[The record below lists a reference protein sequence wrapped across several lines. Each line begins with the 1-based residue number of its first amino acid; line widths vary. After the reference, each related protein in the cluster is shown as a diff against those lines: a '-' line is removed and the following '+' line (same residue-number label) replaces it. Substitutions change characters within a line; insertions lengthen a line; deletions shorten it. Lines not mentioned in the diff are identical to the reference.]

1 MMRELGSGRNC
12 SRETGKSACPHHF
25 CARPIADHT
34 HVSSTSLKN
43 PFDLTEVTIEP
54 NGSVGLDNCERRT
67 LLKGLGG
74 TLALPFLESDA
85 FAKKTPDKEPLRF
98 LVVGNPFGMHPGNFF
113 PMDFGKDYQ
122 SSLTLKSLDWLRD
135 RLTIISHTDHNMVS
149 GHGREISFLS
159 GVLPTDAQSFPEKNM
174 SLDQLFARHV
184 GSQVRFPS
192 VGASLD
198 SGIRMSWTANG
209 VEKLPITDPQQL
221 FNHLF
226 LNLTDQQKK
235 LRKQMIAR
243 NASILDTVGDQF
255 SETIKRATGKDR
267 ERLQQFETSVR
278 ELELTLSDRLTWID
292 RNKPKLDLG
301 SDFLADGTIRKKYE
315 AIFDMIAYAFETD
328 LTRVATIEFPAELN
342 YTDLSGVNR
351 SYHGCTHN
359 GRGED
364 LVNELV
370 AIESFQIECLSRC
383 LKKLDSIRVS
393 HGDESMLD
401 RTIVLFGSGMGYG
414 GTHSNRDLPILVAG
428 GGFKHLGHVDVRDNA
443 GRNMPLCNLY
453 LTLMQRFGIERDS
466 FNTSTGSFEALD
478 WS

>member
-1 MMRELGSGRNC
+1 MNNC
-12 SRETGKSACPHHF
+12 Q
-25 CARPIADHT
+25 
-34 HVSSTSLKN
+34 
-43 PFDLTEVTIEP
+43 
-54 NGSVGLDNCERRT
+54 RRT

-85 FAKKTPDKEPLRF
+85 FAKKATGKKETGAEPLRF

-113 PMDFGKDYQ
+113 PTGFGRDYQ
-122 SSLTLKSLDWLRD
+122 STPTLKSLDWLRD
-135 RLTIISHTDHNMVS
+135 RLTVISHTDHNMVS

-226 LNLTDQQKK
+226 LNLTDEEKK
-235 LRKQMIAR
+235 LRKQMIGR

-255 SETIKRATGKDR
+255 TGTMNGATGKDR

-292 RNKPKLDLG
+292 RDKPKLELG
-301 SDFLADGTIRKKYE
+301 ADFLGDGTIRKKYE

-328 LTRVATIEFPAELN
+328 LTRVATVEFPAELN
-342 YTDLSGVNR
+342 YTDLNGVNR

-383 LKKLDSIRVS
+383 LKKLDSIRVP
-393 HGDESMLD
+393 HGDKSMLD
-401 RTIVLFGSGMGYG
+401 HTIVLFGSGMGYG
-414 GTHSNRDLPILVAG
+414 GTHSNRDLPILIAG
-428 GGFKHLGHVDVRDNA
+428 GGFNHLGHVDASDNA

-466 FNTSTGSFEALD
+466 FNTSTGTFTALG